1 MILNND
7 SELLNVYIVCNTKQG
22 YTSIPDLENGSVGYT
37 SIPDLENGSVSLPKN
52 LGKSHVAKRW
62 HDQLLDVCISIPRR
76 IHLDS

>member
-22 YTSIPDLENGSVGYT
+22 YTSIQ
-37 SIPDLENGSVSLPKN
+37 DLENGSVSLPKN
-52 LGKSHVAKRW
+52 LEKSHVAKRL

-76 IHLDS
+76 IHLDF

>member
-7 SELLNVYIVCNTKQG
+7 SELLNIYIVCNTKQG
-22 YTSIPDLENGSVGYT
+22 YTSIPDLENGSV
-37 SIPDLENGSVSLPKN
+37 SLPKI
-52 LGKSHVAKRW
+52 LEKSHVAKRW